1 MNPYPI
7 RIGRIDYTNVW
18 PIFHHFPEHRFT
30 GRVEL
35 LRQVPASLNRAMAE
49 GTVAMGPIS
58 SFAYGEHGDE
68 YVLLPDLSVSAW
80 GPVNSILLFHRKPLA
95 EIANGR
101 IALVNTSA
109 TSVNL
114 LKIILEHY
122 YKGTPSYFSS
132 PPNLDA
138 MMQEADGALLI
149 GDDAIRASWL
159 DHGYQV
165 TDLGQ
170 EWNRLTGHWMSFA
183 VWAIR
188 EDAVNAYP
196 ELVREVYE
204 SFVESKEKGLKDAS
218 GMISLAVATI
228 GGTEAYWDRYFHQ
241 LTYDF
246 AEPQWKGLSLY
257 FKLAAEL
264 GLLDKQPAIRIWKE
278 NTLMQVKE

>member
-18 PIFHHFPEHRFT
+18 PIFYHFPENRFA
-30 GRVEL
+30 GKVEL
-35 LRQVPASLNRAMAE
+35 VRQVPAELNRAMAE

-80 GPVNSILLFHRKPLA
+80 GRVNSILLFHRKPLD

-122 YKGTPSYFSS
+122 YKGKPSYFSS
-132 PPNLDA
+132 PPDLDG
-138 MMQEADGALLI
+138 MMREADGALLI
-149 GDDAIRASWL
+149 GDDAIKASWRE
-159 DHGYQV
+159 HGYLV
-165 TDLGQ
+165 TDLGA

-188 EDAVNAYP
+188 EDAVKQFP
-196 ELVREVYE
+196 ELIRDIYD
-204 SFVESKEKGLKDAS
+204 SFVESKEKGLQDSS
-218 GMISLAVATI
+218 GMISQAVVSI
-228 GGTEAYWDRYFHQ
+228 GGTEDYWSRYFRQ

-246 AEPQWKGLSLY
+246 GDPQWKGLSHY
-257 FKLAAEL
+257 FRLAAGL
-264 GLLDKQPAIRIWKE
+264 GLLNKEPPIRIWKE